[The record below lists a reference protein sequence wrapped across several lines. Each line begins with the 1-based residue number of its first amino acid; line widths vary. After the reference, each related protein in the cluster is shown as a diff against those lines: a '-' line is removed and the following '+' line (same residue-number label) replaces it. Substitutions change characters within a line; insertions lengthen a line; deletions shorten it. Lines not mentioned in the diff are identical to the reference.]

1 MAMRARAYYSA
12 DEVSRLLW
20 EENDDS
26 ELESGT
32 SEEEEAELE
41 HQLGIF
47 GEESSEDEAED
58 DNIEDSSVAGSQ
70 SSVCITDTFTF
81 TTSATTTTATPGL
94 VVATFSPLVS
104 FPVATQEAVA
114 GPSCSFSGGSFY
126 STRQRTPVLAK
137 RAWVEP
143 PKRPQKLQ
151 ARKAVAKMVKIKGG
165 GEMGKEPAA
174 AAVGCSLSYHDSDV
188 GNPLP
193 AFTPR
198 REPGFHLRIQNTLV
212 SPLDFFQLYFM
223 PVLVDEIVQHTNA
236 YAYIEVAKENSNK
249 RCNTECDGSW

>member
-70 SSVCITDTFTF
+70 SS
-81 TTSATTTTATPGL
+81 PN
-94 VVATFSPLVS
+94 
-104 FPVATQEAVA
+104 
-114 GPSCSFSGGSFY
+114 
-126 STRQRTPVLAK
+126 
-137 RAWVEP
+137 
-143 PKRPQKLQ
+143 LQ
-151 ARKAVAKMVKIKGG
+151 DMLTI
-165 GEMGKEPAA
+165 P
-174 AAVGCSLSYHDSDV
+174 
-188 GNPLP
+188 
-193 AFTPR
+193 
-198 REPGFHLRIQNTLV
+198 
-212 SPLDFFQLYFM
+212 
-223 PVLVDEIVQHTNA
+223 
-236 YAYIEVAKENSNK
+236 
-249 RCNTECDGSW
+249 